1 MADQG
6 DNTQVA
12 MAAQEDNN
20 QTVKDIELKED
31 KGCRYYKVGNCP
43 YCTPLL
49 LIMPLSISVR
59 IETFVP
65 GVKLFPFYLKSQ

>member
-1 MADQG
+1 MADLR

-12 MAAQEDNN
+12 MADLGDNS

-31 KGCRYYKVGNCP
+31 KDCRYYKVGNCP

-49 LIMPLSISVR
+49 LIMPLYIR
-59 IETFVP
+59 
-65 GVKLFPFYLKSQ
+65 